1 MKWIAL
7 IASLWLL
14 CGSVN
19 AAEQPKYTQQ
29 HLDKLFQ
36 EAVMLSQAGLYDEAE
51 ARCRKILS
59 QMPNQ
64 PSVKRLLEDLQEKR
78 RRTGRPDAS
87 AELRSLLN
95 SIVLTE
101 VVFREAPVT
110 DVIAFLRE
118 ESKKHTKDKTEI
130 NFVLMLPEGKT
141 PTLTLTLRKIPMMEV
156 LRYITVMTGLQ
167 CQVDPHA
174 VVLSPP
180 LKLAPAK
187 PNAKSP

>member
-1 MKWIAL
+1 MKYVAL
-7 IASLWLL
+7 MTSLWLL
-14 CGSVN
+14 CGSLN
-19 AAEQPKYTQQ
+19 AAEEPKYTQQ
-29 HLDKLFQ
+29 HLDNLFQ

-64 PSVKRLLEDLQEKR
+64 PTVKRFLEDIQEKR
-78 RRTGRPDAS
+78 RRTGRGDPS
-87 AELRSLLN
+87 AELKRLLN
-95 SIVLTE
+95 SIILPE
-101 VVFREAPVT
+101 VVFREASVA
-110 DVIAFLRE
+110 DVIGFLRE

-130 NFVLMLPEGKT
+130 NFVLMLPEGKA
-141 PTLTLTLRKIPMMEV
+141 PTLTLTLRKVPMMEV